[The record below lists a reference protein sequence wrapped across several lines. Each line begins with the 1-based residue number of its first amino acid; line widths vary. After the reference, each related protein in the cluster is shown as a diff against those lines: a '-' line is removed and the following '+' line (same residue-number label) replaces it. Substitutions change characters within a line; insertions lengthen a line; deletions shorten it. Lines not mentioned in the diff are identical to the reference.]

1 MEGFFIQ
8 IFYSVEKHV
17 IIVAGG
23 VGKRMQSEIPKQ
35 FLNVAGKPILIHTF
49 ERFLNY
55 SKDIKITLVLPDP
68 YIDFW
73 KSLCK
78 RFTFEVDHKVV
89 EGGQTRFNSVKNG
102 LKEIHNGSLV
112 AIHDGVR
119 PLVAK
124 NTLDRVFEK
133 AEETGNAI
141 PVVKINESLRK
152 ISDQNSFFVNRREYR
167 LIQTPQCFHAEL
179 IKQAYQ
185 QDFKEEFTD
194 DATVVEAMGIKI
206 NLVEGNIENIKI
218 TRPGDIKIAEVF
230 LK

>member
-1 MEGFFIQ
+1 M
-8 IFYSVEKHV
+8 EKHV

-23 VGKRMQSEIPKQ
+23 IGKRMQSEIPKQ
-35 FLNVAGKPILIHTF
+35 FLNVAGKPVLIHTF
-49 ERFLNY
+49 ECFINY
-55 SKDIKITLVLPDP
+55 SEDIKITLVLPEP

-78 RFTFEVDHKVV
+78 RFTFEIDHKVV
-89 EGGQTRFNSVKNG
+89 EGGPTRFISVRKG
-102 LKEIHNGSLV
+102 LKEIQNGSLV

-124 NTLDRVFEK
+124 ETLNRVFKK

-141 PVVKINESLRK
+141 PAVKINESLRK
-152 ISDQNSFFVNRREYR
+152 INDKNSFFVNRRKYR

-179 IKQAYQ
+179 IKKAYQ
-185 QDFKEEFTD
+185 QEFKEEFTD

-206 NLVEGNIENIKI
+206 NLVAGNMENIKI
-218 TRPGDIKIAEVF
+218 TKPGDIKIAEAF

>member
-1 MEGFFIQ
+1 M
-8 IFYSVEKHV
+8 EKHV

-23 VGKRMQSEIPKQ
+23 IGKRMHSEIPKQ
-35 FLNVAGKPILIHTF
+35 FLNVQGKPLLIHTF
-49 ERFLNY
+49 ESLNHF
-55 SKDIKITLVLPDP
+55 SKDLNITLVLPEP

-78 RFTFEVDHKVV
+78 RFSFELDHKLVK
-89 EGGQTRFNSVKNG
+89 GGNTRFDSVKNG
-102 LKEIHNGSLV
+102 LREVKNGGLV

-119 PLVAK
+119 PLVSK
-124 NTLDRVFEK
+124 DTLNRVFKKAAEK
-133 AEETGNAI
+133 GNAI
-141 PVVKINESLRK
+141 PAVKINEALRK
-152 ISDQNSFFVNRREYR
+152 INDNDSFFVNRREYR

-185 QDFKEEFTD
+185 QDYKEEFTD

-206 NLVEGNIENIKI
+206 NLVEGNNENIKI
-218 TRPGDIKIAEVF
+218 TRPGDIKIAEAF

>member
-1 MEGFFIQ
+1 
-8 IFYSVEKHV
+8 VEKHV

-23 VGKRMQSEIPKQ
+23 TGKRMQSEIPKQ
-35 FLNVAGKPILIHTF
+35 FLNVAGKPVLIHTF
-49 ERFLNY
+49 ERFINY
-55 SKDIKITLVLPDP
+55 SEDIKIILVLPEP
-68 YIDFW
+68 FIDFW

-78 RFTFEVDHKVV
+78 RFTFEIDHKVV
-89 EGGQTRFNSVKNG
+89 EGGHNRFNSVRNG

-124 NTLDRVFEK
+124 DTLNRVFKK
-133 AEETGNAI
+133 AEESGNAI
-141 PVVKINESLRK
+141 PAVKINESLRK
-152 ISDQNSFFVNRREYR
+152 ISNQNSFFVNRREYR

-179 IKQAYQ
+179 IKKAYQ
-185 QDFKEEFTD
+185 QDYKEEFTD

-218 TRPGDIKIAEVF
+218 TRPGDIKIAEAF

>member
-1 MEGFFIQ
+1 M
-8 IFYSVEKHV
+8 EKHV

-23 VGKRMQSEIPKQ
+23 IGKRMQSEIPKQ
-35 FLNVAGKPILIHTF
+35 FLNVLGKPLLIHTF
-49 ERFLNY
+49 ESLIHY
-55 SKDIKITLVLPDP
+55 SKGINITLVLPEP

-78 RFTFEVDHKVV
+78 RFSFELDHAVV
-89 EGGQTRFNSVKNG
+89 KGGNTRFDSVKNG
-102 LKEIHNGSLV
+102 LREIENGGLV

-119 PLVAK
+119 PLVSK
-124 NTLDRVFEK
+124 DTLNRVFKK
-133 AEETGNAI
+133 AAETGNAI
-141 PVVKINESLRK
+141 PAVKINEALRK
-152 ISDQNSFFVNRREYR
+152 INDDNSFFVNRREYR

-185 QDFKEEFTD
+185 QDYKEEFTD

-206 NLVEGNIENIKI
+206 NLVEGNSENIKI
-218 TRPGDIKIAEVF
+218 TRPGDIKIAEAF

>member
-1 MEGFFIQ
+1 M
-8 IFYSVEKHV
+8 EKHV

-23 VGKRMQSEIPKQ
+23 IGKRMQSEIPKQ

-49 ERFLNY
+49 EHFLNY

-78 RFTFEVDHKVV
+78 RFSFEVDHKVV

-167 LIQTPQCFHAEL
+167 LVQTPQCFHAEL

-218 TRPGDIKIAEVF
+218 TRPDDIKIAEAF

>member
-1 MEGFFIQ
+1 
-8 IFYSVEKHV
+8 VEKHV

-23 VGKRMQSEIPKQ
+23 IGKRMQTEIPKQ
-35 FLNVAGKPILIHTF
+35 FLNVAGRPVLIHTF
-49 ERFLNY
+49 ECFLNY
-55 SKDIKITLVLPDP
+55 AKDIKITLVLPEP

-78 RFTFEVDHKVV
+78 RFTFEIDHKVV
-89 EGGQTRFNSVKNG
+89 EGGPTRFISVRKG
-102 LKEIHNGSLV
+102 LKEIQNGSLV

-124 NTLDRVFEK
+124 ETLYRVFKK

-141 PVVKINESLRK
+141 PAVKINESLRK
-152 ISDQNSFFVNRREYR
+152 INDENSFYVNRREYR

-179 IKQAYQ
+179 IKKAYKQ
-185 QDFKEEFTD
+185 EFEEEFTD
-194 DATVVEAMGIKI
+194 DATVIEAMGIKI
-206 NLVEGNIENIKI
+206 NLVEGNSENIKI
-218 TRPGDIKIAEVF
+218 TRAGDLKIAEAF

>member
-1 MEGFFIQ
+1 
-8 IFYSVEKHV
+8 VEKHV

-23 VGKRMQSEIPKQ
+23 IGKRMQSEIPKQ
-35 FLNVAGKPILIHTF
+35 FLNVLGKPLLIHTF
-49 ERFLNY
+49 ESLIHY
-55 SKDIKITLVLPDP
+55 SKGINITLVLPEP

-78 RFTFEVDHKVV
+78 RFSFELDHEIVK
-89 EGGQTRFNSVKNG
+89 GGNTRFDSVKNG
-102 LKEIHNGSLV
+102 LREIENGGLV

-119 PLVAK
+119 PLVSK
-124 NTLDRVFEK
+124 DTLNRVFKK
-133 AEETGNAI
+133 AAETGNAI
-141 PVVKINESLRK
+141 PAVKINEALRK
-152 ISDQNSFFVNRREYR
+152 INDDNSFFVNRREYR

-185 QDFKEEFTD
+185 QDYKEEFTD

-206 NLVEGNIENIKI
+206 NLVEGNSENIKI
-218 TRPGDIKIAEVF
+218 TRPGDIKIAEAF

>member
-1 MEGFFIQ
+1 M
-8 IFYSVEKHV
+8 EKHV

-23 VGKRMQSEIPKQ
+23 IGKRMQSEIPKQ
-35 FLNVAGKPILIHTF
+35 FLNVAGRPVLIHTF
-49 ERFLNY
+49 ECFLNY
-55 SKDIKITLVLPDP
+55 TKDIKITLVLPEP

-78 RFTFEVDHKVV
+78 RFTFEIDHKVI
-89 EGGQTRFNSVKNG
+89 EGGPTRFISVRKG
-102 LKEIHNGSLV
+102 LKEIQNGSLI

-124 NTLDRVFEK
+124 ETLYRVFKK

-141 PVVKINESLRK
+141 PAVKINESLRK
-152 ISDQNSFFVNRREYR
+152 INDKNSFYVNRREYR

-185 QDFKEEFTD
+185 QEFEEEFAD

-206 NLVEGNIENIKI
+206 NLVEGNSENIKI
-218 TRPGDIKIAEVF
+218 TRPGDLKIAEAF

>member
-1 MEGFFIQ
+1 
-8 IFYSVEKHV
+8 VEKHV

-35 FLNVAGKPILIHTF
+35 FLNVAGRPVLIHTF
-49 ERFLNY
+49 ERFINY
-55 SKDIKITLVLPDP
+55 SDDIKITLVLPEP

-78 RFTFEVDHKVV
+78 RFTFEINHKVIK
-89 EGGQTRFNSVKNG
+89 GGHVRFNSVRNG
-102 LKEIHNGSLV
+102 LKEIHNGGLV

-124 NTLDRVFEK
+124 DTLNRVFKK
-133 AEETGNAI
+133 AEESGNAI
-141 PVVKINESLRK
+141 PAVKINESLRK
-152 ISDQNSFFVNRREYR
+152 INNENSFFVNRREYR

-206 NLVEGNIENIKI
+206 NLVEGNRENIKI
-218 TRPGDIKIAEVF
+218 TRPGDIKIAEAF

>member
-1 MEGFFIQ
+1 M
-8 IFYSVEKHV
+8 EKHV

-23 VGKRMQSEIPKQ
+23 TGKRMQSEIPKQ
-35 FLNVAGKPILIHTF
+35 FLNVAGKPVLIHTF
-49 ERFLNY
+49 ERFINY
-55 SKDIKITLVLPDP
+55 SEDIKIILVLPEP
-68 YIDFW
+68 FIDFW

-78 RFTFEVDHKVV
+78 RFTFEIDHKVV
-89 EGGQTRFNSVKNG
+89 EGGHNRFNSVRNG

-124 NTLDRVFEK
+124 DTLNRVFKK
-133 AEETGNAI
+133 AEESGNAI
-141 PVVKINESLRK
+141 PAVKINESLRK
-152 ISDQNSFFVNRREYR
+152 ISNQNSFFVNRREYR

-179 IKQAYQ
+179 IKKAYQ
-185 QDFKEEFTD
+185 QDYKEEFTD

-218 TRPGDIKIAEVF
+218 TRPGDIKIAEAF

>member
-1 MEGFFIQ
+1 M
-8 IFYSVEKHV
+8 EKHV

-35 FLNVAGKPILIHTF
+35 FLNVAGKPVLIHTF
-49 ERFLNY
+49 ERFIHY
-55 SKDIKITLVLPDP
+55 SEDIKITLVLPVP

-78 RFTFEVDHKVV
+78 RFTFEIGHKVI
-89 EGGQTRFNSVKNG
+89 EGGHNRFNSVRNG
-102 LKEIHNGSLV
+102 LKEIHSGSLV

-124 NTLDRVFEK
+124 DTLNRVFKK
-133 AEETGNAI
+133 AEESGNAI

-152 ISDQNSFFVNRREYR
+152 ISDQNSFYVNRREYR

-185 QDFKEEFTD
+185 QDFKEEFRD

-218 TRPGDIKIAEVF
+218 TRPGDIKIAEAF